1 MAVLLEGLPLALA
14 LVCAALMGLAIQ
26 RGGTCAVAA
35 VDELMSRQRPVRLFA
50 ISEASFWVGGSMLLM
65 HELGR
70 LTQLPTGY
78 ALTRWTLAGAAVLG
92 LGAWL
97 NRACMFGTLARLGSG
112 Q

>member
-1 MAVLLEGLPLALA
+1 
-14 LVCAALMGLAIQ
+14 
-26 RGGTCAVAA
+26 
-35 VDELMSRQRPVRLFA
+35 
-50 ISEASFWVGGSMLLM
+50 MLLL

-70 LTQLPTGY
+70 LTQLPAGC
-78 ALTRWTLAGAAVLG
+78 ALTCWTLAGAAVLG